1 MLSQSAADVSFR
13 FPPQSDAIG
22 DGSRFQEVGTG
33 PLYRLEI
40 PNCRLEDT
48 GAYSILARNEHG
60 ECRAVISLQVYGKG
74 ELRRRGSRPRVR
86 GAWWRSSG
94 VLRVFKFFIF
104 IFFALD
110 L

>member
-1 MLSQSAADVSFR
+1 MLWQSSRPATDVSFR

-60 ECRAVISLQVYGKG
+60 ECRAVISLQVYAKG
-74 ELRRRGSRPRVR
+74 ESCVVDEAACVRRDLV
-86 GAWWRSSG
+86 
-94 VLRVFKFFIF
+94 
-104 IFFALD
+104 ALGTTA
-110 L
+110 LLMAFWNIQC